1 MEDLTYVE
9 LLRYLKRE
17 QLYQLQV
24 FRHVMS
30 DGKPSFFETQHQNK
44 YNTLAKLILLIEVL
58 DVDGFKR
65 VLAMGRER
73 VRMYK
78 AMEEANLFK
87 HG

>member
-17 QLYQLQV
+17 RLYQLQV

-30 DGKPSFFETQHQNK
+30 DGKPSFFEAQHQHK

-78 AMEEANLFK
+78 AMEEANLFTN
-87 HG
+87 G